1 LSFEDIDN
9 VKCYFGNSQLV
20 QLEHEKV
27 FFLNDY
33 EIQFDFEV
41 VDDHSG
47 GANLQIGAKH
57 TIIIHI
63 FFNCSN

>member
-20 QLEHEKV
+20 QLEHEFF

-33 EIQFDFEV
+33 EIQLDFEV

-47 GANLQIGAKH
+47 VQ
-57 TIIIHI
+57 
-63 FFNCSN
+63 NCK